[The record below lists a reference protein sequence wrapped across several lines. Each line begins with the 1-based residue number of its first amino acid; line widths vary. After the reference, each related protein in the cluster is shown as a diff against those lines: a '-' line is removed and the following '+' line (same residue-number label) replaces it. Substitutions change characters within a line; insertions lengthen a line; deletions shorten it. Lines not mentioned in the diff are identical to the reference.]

1 MTAPHTDDRT
11 TAFRAAL
18 VEHVNT
24 HARPRRRPWIIAGG
38 ATALA
43 LFAGTAAAAA
53 TGLLALPG
61 STEVTPISDTNSSSS
76 TGTRTIDLGPAPSDA
91 TGIAVSLHC
100 LTPGTFT
107 LSGGTGLTCTA
118 SDFEEK
124 SPVPGFDS
132 YVIPLTAAADGRL
145 TVTASDDSRWEITAT
160 YASTRSTDW
169 GVNAS
174 GETFGVEND
183 SGSPDLIAAIATN
196 GVAGYVRRDDLAEAS
211 RARTAEEWAAGQ
223 ATRSIPV
230 FDESG
235 RNPVGTFEV
244 E

>member
-24 HARPRRRPWIIAGG
+24 HARPSWIIAGG

-43 LFAGTAAAAA
+43 LFAGTATAAA

-76 TGTRTIDLGPAPSDA
+76 STGTRTIDLGPAPSDA
-91 TGIAVSLHC
+91 TGITVSLHC

-107 LSGGTGLTCTA
+107 LSGDTGLTCTA
-118 SDFEEK
+118 SDFEEN

-132 YVIPLTAAADGRL
+132 YFIPLTAAADGRL
-145 TVTASDDSRWEITAT
+145 TVTASDDSRWEMTAT
-160 YASTRSTDW
+160 YASIRSTDW

-211 RARTAEEWAAGQ
+211 RAWTAEEQAAGQ
-223 ATRSIPV
+223 GNRSIPV

-235 RNPVGTFEV
+235 HNRVGSFEV
-244 E
+244 K